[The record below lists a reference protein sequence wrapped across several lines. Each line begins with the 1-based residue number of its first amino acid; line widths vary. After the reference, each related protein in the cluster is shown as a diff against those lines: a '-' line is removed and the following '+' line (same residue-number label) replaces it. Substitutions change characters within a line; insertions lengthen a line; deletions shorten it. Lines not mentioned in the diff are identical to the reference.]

1 MKIKKIISLVL
12 LTVFVLSA
20 AQVCNA
26 AYETQVNDVQAIC
39 DIAVEYVNSGS
50 KDDFKQYMS
59 NGIKDKVTFESGK
72 FEYLYEQNSDF
83 SDNKNQL
90 TKMISVI
97 GDIYVNGGNSK
108 ITQSDINQ
116 NVTPGYG
123 ADSGIGNDYQDDDAE
138 KFMQVINDTKS
149 KLTKKNTASSASDKK
164 ASDSKD
170 VLPEKNSSK
179 KASDTA
185 SDNSSSSG
193 MSVGGSILIALII
206 SIIVFAAGTYALQ
219 QVAAKNK
226 EKAVKNID
234 DDDIFNLRL
243 AVKSMQSSIQ
253 KADGNFKELDKLR
266 IQVDEIDE
274 KLEHISDYLRK
285 LNKSE

>member
-12 LTVFVLSA
+12 LTVLIFSA

-39 DIAVEYVNSGS
+39 DIAVEYVNSES

-72 FEYLYEQNSDF
+72 FEHLYDQDSTF
-83 SDNKNQL
+83 QDNKNQL
-90 TKMISVI
+90 TKIVSII

-123 ADSGIGNDYQDDDAE
+123 GNSGIGNDYEDDDAE
-138 KFMQVINDTKS
+138 KFMQVINATKS
-149 KLTKKNTASSASDKK
+149 KLTKKMTASEGAKKSEDKN
-164 ASDSKD
+164 

-179 KASDTA
+179 KETDSS
-185 SDNSSSSG
+185 SDNSSSG
-193 MSVGGSILIALII
+193 VSVGGSILIALIV

-285 LNKSE
+285 LNKPE

>member
-20 AQVCNA
+20 VQVCNA

-39 DIAVEYVNSGS
+39 DIAVEYVNSES

-72 FEYLYEQNSDF
+72 FEYLYEQDSDL

-90 TKMISVI
+90 TKIVSVI
-97 GDIYVNGGNSK
+97 GDIYVNGGSSK
-108 ITQSDINQ
+108 IAQSDINQ

-123 ADSGIGNDYQDDDAE
+123 ADSGIGNDYEDDDAE

-149 KLTKKNTASSASDKK
+149 KLTKKQTAAASSDKSADNK
-164 ASDSKD
+164 N

-193 MSVGGSILIALII
+193 TSVGGSILIALII